1 MQTLETKQ
9 PMKTTHL
16 STMLK
21 GLLAVSSCAASTAL
35 AGTYS
40 EPAGP
45 PPVYSDKSAGTGSWN
60 WFAGGSIG
68 YLLDYETEMFHAHI
82 GREYQSPSGF
92 SHGFFLEAGYA
103 EGLESQWARTVVG
116 EFNGSPT
123 ALETGLASF
132 DGEVEFIPV
141 TFNYKLEGCI
151 TNSLKW
157 YAGLGAGASFVDADY
172 SLAITGAF
180 PTIGRRFSD
189 DDVVFTGQV
198 FAGIVWEATDNFE
211 LYTGLR
217 YIYVDD
223 PEFND
228 TFTGSALNVELDD
241 YLVEGGFRFNF

>member
-1 MQTLETKQ
+1 
-9 PMKTTHL
+9 MKTTHL

-151 TNSLKW
+151 TDSLKW

>member
-1 MQTLETKQ
+1 MIRG
-9 PMKTTHL
+9 M
-16 STMLK
+16 
-21 GLLAVSSCAASTAL
+21 LAVSWCTASSAL

-82 GREYQSPSGF
+82 GREYQSPSGL

-103 EGLESQWARTVVG
+103 EGLESQWATPVTG
-116 EFNGSPT
+116 DFLP
-123 ALETGLASF
+123 ETGGQPILENGIASF

-151 TNSLKW
+151 TDRLKW
-157 YAGLGAGASFVDADY
+157 YAGLGAGVSFVDADY

-189 DDVVFTGQV
+189 DDTVFTGQA
-198 FAGIVWEATDNFE
+198 FAGIIWEATDSFE

-223 PEFND
+223 PEFSD
-228 TFTGSALNVELDD
+228 TFTGSLLNVELDD

>member
-1 MQTLETKQ
+1 
-9 PMKTTHL
+9 
-16 STMLK
+16 MLK

-151 TNSLKW
+151 TDSLKW